1 MSELRKIHSSREQL
15 LPSLR
20 QAYTMSCQWPSA
32 EKVLL
37 PGSQHVDVWCVELDS
52 AQILN
57 ENYLGILDEAEK
69 GRAARYHYESDRN
82 KFILRRGVLRQL
94 LGKYLNALPSQIQ
107 YTTNEFGKPALD
119 QRIGSDLQFNLS
131 TSGDT
136 ALLAFTEG
144 RRVGVDIERER
155 KDFETGSIA
164 NRFFSAAEQASL
176 SQLPPG
182 QRLQGFY
189 NCWTRK
195 EAVIK
200 ALGQGLSI
208 PLDSFDVNLAPG
220 EPARVLAARDAALGI
235 LQMKLQELEP
245 SNGYKAALA
254 VEGGDWKA
262 NCWRYEEIG
271 A

>member
-1 MSELRKIHSSREQL
+1 
-15 LPSLR
+15 
-20 QAYTMSCQWPSA
+20 MSCRWPSA
-32 EKVLL
+32 DKVLL
-37 PGSQHVDVWCVELDS
+37 PGSQHVDVWCVELDA
-52 AQILN
+52 AQLLI
-57 ENYLGILDEAEK
+57 ENYLGVLDEAEK
-69 GRAARYHYESDRN
+69 GRAARYYNEADRS

-94 LGKYLNALPSQIQ
+94 LGKYLNAQPSQIQ

-155 KDFETGSIA
+155 QDFETGSIA
-164 NRFFSAAEQASL
+164 NRFFSAAEQVSL

-200 ALGQGLSI
+200 ALGQGLSL

-220 EPARVLAARDAALGI
+220 EPARVLAARDAAFEA
-235 LQMKLQELEP
+235 LQMKLQDLEL
-245 SNGYKAALA
+245 SNGYTAALA
-254 VEGGDWKA
+254 AEGGNWKA
-262 NCWRYEEIG
+262 TCWQYEEMG